1 MSRTRRSFTTEYKVE
16 AAHRVIDSGR
26 TIAEVSRELGV
37 NEGLLGRWVAEE
49 RRRVEAASARNE
61 EPLTPAERTELA
73 RLRKQ
78 VAEQEKDIT
87 FLKKA
92 SVLCRQPTEVDR
104 FELMAAECATTE
116 ITRMARLLAVST
128 SGYYKRAKRSVT
140 PELTDGQQRKAD
152 LTVKIID
159 HHRNSGGV
167 YGSPRITAD
176 LRAAG
181 ERVSEKT
188 VAKIMSEIGLAGISP
203 RTFKVR
209 TTIVD
214 PTASF
219 PADLVERQFDQGRP
233 DAVWSSDITYLTCG
247 EGDMYLCAVRDEHSK
262 RVLGWSVADH
272 MLTELVT
279 DALAQAVAVRGGHVG
294 GTIMHSDR
302 GTQYT
307 ARAMAQAC
315 ADAGLRRSMGATGIC
330 WDNSGAESLWSTF
343 KHEYYYRHVFATKA
357 ELVAAVDKWMHFYN
371 NQRRHSVIGMLSPI
385 AYEQSLNAA
394 PQAA

>member
-1 MSRTRRSFTTEYKVE
+1 
-16 AAHRVIDSGR
+16 
-26 TIAEVSRELGV
+26 
-37 NEGLLGRWVAEE
+37 
-49 RRRVEAASARNE
+49 
-61 EPLTPAERTELA
+61 
-73 RLRKQ
+73 
-78 VAEQEKDIT
+78 
-87 FLKKA
+87 
-92 SVLCRQPTEVDR
+92 
-104 FELMAAECATTE
+104 MAAECATTA
-116 ITRMARLLAVST
+116 ITRMARLLEVST
-128 SGYYKRAKRSVT
+128 CGYYKRANRSGT
-140 PELTDGQQRKAD
+140 TELTDREQRKAD

-159 HHRNSGGV
+159 HHRDSGGV

-181 ERVSEKT
+181 EQVSEKT
-188 VAKIMSEIGLAGISP
+188 VAKIMSEIGLVGISP

-219 PADLVERQFDQGRP
+219 PADLVERRFDQGRP
-233 DAVWSSDITYLTCG
+233 DAVWSSDITYMTCG
-247 EGDMYLCAVRDEHSK
+247 QGEMYLCAVRDEHSK

-279 DALAQAVAVRGGHVG
+279 DALAQAVAVRAGQVG

-307 ARAMAQAC
+307 ARAMVQAC

-343 KHEYYYRHVFATKA
+343 KHEYYYRHVFATKS

-394 PQAA
+394 AQAA